1 MTRYGDTSLIAAFS
15 TGKAKPLSA
24 LWTGVLRVVSC
35 VVLALI
41 LSLFTAPGSAQAHGL
56 HGLQGGTAQVAV
68 MDGLTKADVS
78 GGSEVTA
85 SDCVTCCASS
95 GCVSGSIPETFDLSD
110 ITAPKRGFQAVS
122 NVAVYQMALNGL
134 RRPPKH
140 YS

>member
-1 MTRYGDTSLIAAFS
+1 MTRYADTSPNAVPS
-15 TGKAKPLSA
+15 RVEAKPLPA
-24 LWTGVLRVVSC
+24 LWTGVLRMVSC

-56 HGLQGGTAQVAV
+56 HGLQNGTAQAAV
-68 MDGLTKADVS
+68 MAGLTKADVA

-85 SDCVTCCASS
+85 PDCVTCCASS
-95 GCVSGSIPETFDLSD
+95 GCVSGSIPATFDLFD
-110 ITAPKRGFQAVS
+110 IAEPKSGFQAVS